1 MNLKKLSDVLKDEPK
16 FRQKQTREL
25 VFKNFI
31 SSWQEATNIGLQLRE
46 TLDKECPLSI
56 EADFFIGEDKKT
68 VRAIITLDDGA
79 KIESVLLRH
88 KDGRNTVCVSSQVG
102 CSLGCAFCATGQL
115 GFKRNLEP
123 IEIVEQIVLFARF
136 VKKEPASSAD
146 KAEKPINN
154 VVFMGMGEPFLNYD
168 NVLRAIRMINDKEG
182 LNIGA
187 RHISIS
193 TVGIIDGIKKIA
205 KEKLQINLAFSLHAP
220 NDALRGK
227 IIPVNKKYPLEKVL
241 KEIGEYYKKTKRR
254 VMIEY
259 VMLKNF
265 NDTAQHANELI
276 EVLSVLERSS
286 FFVNLILYNQTE
298 NFQASSAEQTKKFKE
313 ILEDGGVS
321 VTLRYRFGEDIA
333 AACGQLTGQM
343 ADEKDGED

>member
-1 MNLKKLSDVLKDEPK
+1 MNLKKLNEVLEGEPK
-16 FRQKQTREL
+16 FRQKQTRQMI
-25 VFKNFI
+25 FKNFI
-31 SSWQEATNIGLQLRE
+31 SSWQEATNLSLQLRE
-46 TLDKECPLSI
+46 VLDKECPLSI

-68 VRAIITLDDGA
+68 VRAIITLEDGA

-88 KDGRNTVCVSSQVG
+88 KDGRNTVCVSSQAG
-102 CSLGCAFCATGQL
+102 CPLGCAFCATGRL

-123 IEIVEQIVLFARF
+123 MEIVEQILLFARF
-136 VKKEPASSAD
+136 VKKSATLTD
-146 KAEKPINN
+146 NVEKPINN
-154 VVFMGMGEPFLNYD
+154 VVFMGMGEPFLNYE
-168 NVLRAIRMINDKEG
+168 NVLRAIKIINDKEG

-187 RHISIS
+187 RHISVS

-220 NDALRGK
+220 NDALRSR
-227 IIPVNKKYPLEKVL
+227 IIPINNKYSLSSVL
-241 KEIGEYYKKTKRR
+241 KEIAEYYKKTKRR

-265 NDTAQHANELI
+265 NDSAQQANELI

-333 AACGQLTGQM
+333 AACGQLTGQI
-343 ADEKDGED
+343 ADKKDGKD

>member
-1 MNLKKLSDVLKDEPK
+1 MNLKNLSDVLKDEPK

-31 SSWQEATNIGLQLRE
+31 SSWQEATNLGLQLRE
-46 TLDKECPLSI
+46 KLDKECPINI

-102 CSLGCAFCATGQL
+102 CALGCAFCATGQL

-123 IEIVEQIVLFARF
+123 MEIVEQVLLFARF
-136 VKKEPASSAD
+136 VKKSASLAD
-146 KAEKPINN
+146 NVEKPINN
-154 VVFMGMGEPFLNYD
+154 VVFMGMGEPFLNYE
-168 NVLRAIRMINDKEG
+168 NVLRAIKMINDKDG

-241 KEIGEYYKKTKRR
+241 KEIGEYFKKTKRR

-265 NDTAQHANELI
+265 NDSVQHANELI
-276 EVLSVLERSS
+276 EVLSVLERPS

-298 NFQASSAEQTKKFKE
+298 DFKASGAEQVKKFKE
-313 ILEDGGVS
+313 TLEDGGVS

-333 AACGQLTGQM
+333 AACGQL
-343 ADEKDGED
+343 AGEARNT

>member
-31 SSWQEATNIGLQLRE
+31 SSWQEATNLGLQLRE
-46 TLDKECPLSI
+46 KLDKECPINI

-68 VRAIITLDDGA
+68 VRAIITLADGA

-102 CSLGCAFCATGQL
+102 CPLGCAFCATGQL

-123 IEIVEQIVLFARF
+123 MEIVEQILLFARF
-136 VKKEPASSAD
+136 LNKNEALRQAQGEK
-146 KAEKPINN
+146 KPINN
-154 VVFMGMGEPFLNYD
+154 IVFMGMGEPFLNYG
-168 NVLRAIRMINDKEG
+168 NVLRAIKIINDKDG

-220 NDALRGK
+220 NDGLRSK
-227 IIPVNKKYPLEKVL
+227 IIPINKKYPLEKVL
-241 KEIGEYYKKTKRR
+241 KEIGEYFKKTKRR

-265 NDTAQHANELI
+265 NDSAQHANELI
-276 EVLSVLERSS
+276 EVLSVLERPS

-298 NFQASSAEQTKKFKE
+298 DFKASGAEQVKKFKE

-321 VTLRYRFGEDIA
+321 VTLRYRFGEDIG
-333 AACGQLTGQM
+333 AACGQLAGGV
-343 ADEKDGED
+343 A